1 LPSGLA
7 DGGLLLLS
15 FLVPF
20 TCVLL
25 GLPPFLRFLERNGR
39 VSKDVHKSP
48 PTKVPEPVGPMLFVA
63 ALLGEIVAAIGFQ
76 SWVPVALVLGAGIAF
91 AVGLADDLFVLGGK
105 TKPLLLL
112 LAGVAFVGVY
122 AFRPDLYQPVIYF
135 PIIGRSAPHFILYTV
150 LAVAA
155 FPIVSN
161 AFNMMDAFNG
171 EISWFTLL
179 TSLALLAG
187 VSLHAAFTSGFSLAR
202 VGATLPLV
210 AVAAGFLLFNRYPS
224 RAFDGDSGSLM
235 FGAMFAGLAV
245 TGGVEIA
252 AIIAIVPAILN
263 SFYTLSSV
271 RGFVERRRMP
281 SRPTYIG
288 SDGMLYPS
296 TEPNAPNTLIRLILL
311 AGALSEKDL
320 VKDVVYL
327 TLVAC
332 IFSVATSIMTWVH

>member
-1 LPSGLA
+1 MSSGLA
-7 DGGLLLLS
+7 AVGLLLLS

-20 TCVLL
+20 ICVLL
-25 GLPPFLRFLERNGR
+25 GLPPFLGLLTRMGR
-39 VSKDVHKSP
+39 LSQDVHKSP
-48 PTKVPEPVGPMLFVA
+48 PTKVPEPAGPILFVA
-63 ALLGEIVAAIGFQ
+63 ALLGEIVVAIGFQ
-76 SWVPVALVLGAGIAF
+76 SWIPVAIVLGAGVAF
-91 AVGLADDLFVLGGK
+91 IIGLIDDLFVLGGK

-112 LAGVAFVGVY
+112 VAGVAFVGLV
-122 AFRPDLYQPVIYF
+122 ALRPDLYQPVIYF
-135 PIIGRSAPHFILYTV
+135 PIIGRAAPHFILYTA
-150 LAVAA
+150 LAVVA
-155 FPIVSN
+155 FPVVSN

-179 TSLALLAG
+179 TSLALMVG
-187 VSLHAAFTSGFSLAR
+187 VSLHAAYTSGFSTAR

-210 AVAAGFLLFNRYPS
+210 AIAAGFLVFNRYPS
-224 RAFDGDSGSLM
+224 RTFDGDSGSLM
-235 FGAMFAGLAV
+235 FGAMFAGLAI

-288 SDGMLYPS
+288 SDGLLYPS
-296 TEPNAPNTLIRLILL
+296 TDPNAPNTLIRLVLL
-311 AGALSEKDL
+311 AGVLSEKDL

-327 TLVAC
+327 TLAAC
-332 IFSVATSIMTWVH
+332 LLSVVTSIMTWVH